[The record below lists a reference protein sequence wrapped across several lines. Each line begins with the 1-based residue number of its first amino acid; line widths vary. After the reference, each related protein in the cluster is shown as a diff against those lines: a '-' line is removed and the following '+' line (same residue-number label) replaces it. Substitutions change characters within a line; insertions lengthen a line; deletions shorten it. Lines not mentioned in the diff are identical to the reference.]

1 MLAILMPWRHHPW
14 PPGRHLPSIC
24 SLPTSRLFNLHSLRK
39 SIVIEVFVTHPGVFI
54 SFNQK
59 WLCYTSFWMYL
70 CFAVCFRGR
79 RILRF
84 ISDTFVSVFWCCRT
98 DAAQRLL
105 RYILLPR
112 SPGASSAE
120 PPLVF
125 TQMATFALHCEPSIL
140 PRIVSPAESCLGG
153 LDELL
158 ISLIFPADSKCSV

>member
-39 SIVIEVFVTHPGVFI
+39 SIVIEVSWPIQEFHI
-54 SFNQK
+54 LYQK

-70 CFAVCFRGR
+70 CFAVCFREGEFAFYPDTSY
-79 RILRF
+79 RF
-84 ISDTFVSVFWCCRT
+84 FGAAAQTR
-98 DAAQRLL
+98 AQRLL

-125 TQMATFALHCEPSIL
+125 THMATFALHCEPSIL
-140 PRIVSPAESCLGG
+140 PRIVSLAESCLGG

>member
-1 MLAILMPWRHHPW
+1 MLYFILNVFMF
-14 PPGRHLPSIC
+14 C
-24 SLPTSRLFNLHSLRK
+24 SLLSGREN
-39 SIVIEVFVTHPGVFI
+39 
-54 SFNQK
+54 
-59 WLCYTSFWMYL
+59 
-70 CFAVCFRGR
+70 FAFY
-79 RILRF
+79 
-84 ISDTFVSVFWCCRT
+84 SDTSYRFFWCCRT

>member
-1 MLAILMPWRHHPW
+1 MLAILMPWRHHLW
-14 PPGRHLPSIC
+14 PPGCHLPSIC

-54 SFNQK
+54 SFIKSDYVILHFECIYVLQ
-59 WLCYTSFWMYL
+59 
-70 CFAVCFRGR
+70 FAFGEGEFCVLFRY
-79 RILRF
+79 
-84 ISDTFVSVFWCCRT
+84 FVSVFWCCRT

-105 RYILLPR
+105 RFILLPR
-112 SPGASSAE
+112 SPRASSAE